1 MQKFDLS
8 IVVPFYN
15 EEINIIQTYDEII
28 NTFKDLNKYSYEI
41 IFIDDGSNDNSFLYF
56 DKLKNKEN
64 IKIIKNSS
72 NKGQSYSISLGV
84 KESKS
89 KTIITLDGDCQ
100 NNPSDIP
107 RLIDIYFNNDFSLVG
122 GIRNKRKDSILKII
136 SSKIAN
142 SIRNYILKDNCID
155 TGCSLK
161 IFEREIFLKFPFFT
175 GLHRFLPS
183 LFAGYNKK
191 TFYIPVQ
198 HRYRSYG
205 ISKYGTFKRLIL
217 GIIDLIRVVIIIK
230 KFKRNNHD

>member
-15 EEINIIQTYDEII
+15 EGKNIIQTYSEIK
-28 NTFKDLNKYSYEI
+28 NTFKDLNKYRYEI
-41 IFIDDGSNDNSFLYF
+41 IFIDDGSNDDSFLYF
-56 DKLKNKEN
+56 DKLKNNDN
-64 IKIIKNSS
+64 IKIFRNNS
-72 NKGQSYSISLGV
+72 NKGQSYSIVQGV
-84 KESKS
+84 KEANS

-107 RLIDIYFNNDFSLVG
+107 KLIDVYFQNDFSLVG

-142 SIRNYILKDNCID
+142 YIRNFILKDDCID

-161 IFEREIFLKFPFFT
+161 IFDRDIFLKFPFFT
-175 GLHRFLPS
+175 GLHRFLPA
-183 LFAGYNKK
+183 LFAGYKKK
-191 TFYIPVQ
+191 TFFIPVQ

-205 ISKYGTFKRLIL
+205 ISKYGTFKRLIV
-217 GIIDLIRVVIIIK
+217 GIFDLIRVVKIIK

>member
-1 MQKFDLS
+1 MQKLDIS

-15 EEINIIQTYDEII
+15 EGKNITQTYVEII
-28 NTFKDLNKYSYEI
+28 NTFKNLKKYNYEI
-41 IFIDDGSNDNSFLYF
+41 IFIDDGSIDDSFLYF

-64 IKIIKNSS
+64 VKIFRNSE
-72 NKGQSYSISLGV
+72 NKGQSYSILLGV

-100 NNPSDIP
+100 NNPSDMP
-107 RLIDIYFNNDFSLVG
+107 KLIDVYFKNDFSLVG
-122 GIRNKRKDSILKII
+122 GIRNKRKDSFFKII

-142 SIRNYILKDNCID
+142 YIRNYIFKDNCID

-161 IFEREIFLKFPFFT
+161 IFDRDIFLKFPFFT

-183 LFAGYNKK
+183 LFAGLNKK
-191 TFYIPVQ
+191 TFFIPVQ

-205 ISKYGTFKRLIL
+205 ISKYGTFKRLIE
-217 GIIDLIRVVIIIK
+217 GIIDLIRVLIIIK
-230 KFKRNNHD
+230 KLKRNKHD